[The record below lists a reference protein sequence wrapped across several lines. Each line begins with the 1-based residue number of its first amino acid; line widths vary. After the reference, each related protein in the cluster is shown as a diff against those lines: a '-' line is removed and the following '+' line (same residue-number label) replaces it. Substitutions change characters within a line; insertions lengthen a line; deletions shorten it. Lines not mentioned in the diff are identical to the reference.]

1 MPAAELHTKEGEL
14 ERIERWRGEM
24 LERAGYAPE
33 AAAELASRFEVDL
46 HTAMGLLE
54 NGCPAEVAL
63 RILL

>member
-14 ERIERWRGEM
+14 HRIERWRADM
-24 LERAGYAPE
+24 LERVGYSPEE
-33 AAAELASRFEVDL
+33 AAEIASRLDVDL
-46 HTAMGLLE
+46 HTALGLLE